1 MSEFKDL
8 QPEVCETIEQEVPPK
23 LCPTC
28 TPDPSYIETNW
39 WHTNEAYLQKKI
51 CDYPRNKN

>member
-8 QPEVCETIEQEVPPK
+8 QPEVCETIEQEAPPK

-28 TPDPSYIETNW
+28 TPDPSYIEPTW
-39 WHTNEAYLQKKI
+39 WNTTETYLNKKV
-51 CDYPRNKN
+51 CE